1 MSYSDPYT
9 SFEPAT
15 VPPRGRAVPRVLSGL
30 LGLVVTPVALGLLS
44 YGGYRQQTLIAVM
57 STRRDALGIA
67 LIAGGA
73 ILLLLVAAL
82 GAWSSSG
89 PLLGGLVWGVLPG
102 VVVLAVPEWGF
113 DLLDV
118 LPRGGLSFGLTSW
131 LFSGAL
137 LASGFLLVGTSLA
150 TTVVRRRPVR

>member
-1 MSYSDPYT
+1 M
-9 SFEPAT
+9 
-15 VPPRGRAVPRVLSGL
+15 LSGL